1 MHMKSNI
8 QHKLLAATYSVL
20 YVLYIHTYIQCGTAQ
35 SGGTRLCCKRPSQLF
50 AGPEVDKLDNPKPQ
64 SCFHVHHK
72 PSKHIAA
79 SGYQANRGSADRLRN
94 LWQRLASHW
103 AMLVTHT
110 IAADATDLREE
121 RRWCPVALLPC
132 CLRRTCCMGY
142 PRCGQ
147 RGQRAR
153 WMCCLCCVM
162 LRCNH
167 LMAL

>member
-1 MHMKSNI
+1 MYC
-8 QHKLLAATYSVL
+8 T
-20 YVLYIHTYIQCGTAQ
+20 YIHTYIQCGTAQ
-35 SGGTRLCCKRPSQLF
+35 RGGTRLCCKRPSQLF

-121 RRWCPVALLPC
+121 RRWCPVALLPPTY
-132 CLRRTCCMGY
+132 LLYGLPTLWS
-142 PRCGQ
+142 
-147 RGQRAR
+147 AR
-153 WMCCLCCVM
+153 SESAVDVLSVLCYV
-162 LRCNH
+162 
-167 LMAL
+167 AL